1 MCAVD
6 DNRPALRNNS
16 SSGISEFIIANAE
29 GSEVNRRKEKRER
42 ERIYGHRPSMATQT
56 AASCTGSTLLQP
68 ISEIINLPVDQ
79 VNFVACQLFA
89 LLMAVW
95 FRLYLHPSKTSP
107 FIRHVVATLLG
118 FYLAL
123 FCFGWYSLHFLV
135 QSGLSYSVMIFVGL
149 EHMHKYCFIVT
160 LGYLIVCQIT
170 RVYVFDYGMYSADF
184 TGPMMVITQK
194 ITSLAIEIHD
204 GLAKRD
210 GQLTPSQKYLAI
222 RRMPSLLEYLSYNCN
237 FMGILA
243 GPSCSYNDYMAF
255 IEGTCY
261 QPRHQEN
268 GKYKQSEPSPK
279 NDVISKLCT
288 CAISLAI
295 YLSVCKLLPVE
306 HSIND
311 DFVSSTPFHLQ
322 VIYLYLAM
330 LALRPKYYF
339 VWTLADAI
347 NNAAGFGFNGYNKDG
362 SPRWDLI
369 SNLRILDIEFATSF
383 KMFLDNWN
391 IQTALWL
398 KRVCYERCRIN
409 PMAATFLLSAMW
421 HGVYPGYYLTF
432 LTGIAMTMA
441 ARAVRHN
448 IRPYFQVS
456 DSHKRIYDVVTW
468 AGTQVAISY
477 TVAPFV
483 LLAVGR
489 SLKFYRSWYFCL
501 HLLCLLVVVALPV
514 KSRRRQAKEQQDG
527 LKDNQTD
534 HNSTDNN
541 CNQKDKAT

>member
-1 MCAVD
+1 TYYKSVPFGFCLILFVT
-6 DNRPALRNNS
+6 L
-16 SSGISEFIIANAE
+16 FLC
-29 GSEVNRRKEKRER
+29 
-42 ERIYGHRPSMATQT
+42 PSM
-56 AASCTGSTLLQP
+56 
-68 ISEIINLPVDQ
+68 Q

-95 FRLYLHPSKTSP
+95 FRIYLHPSKTSP

-135 QSGLSYSVMIFVGL
+135 QSGLSYSVMVFAGL

-160 LGYLIVCQIT
+160 LGYLISCQIT

-194 ITSLAIEIHD
+194 ITSLAFEIHD
-204 GLAKRD
+204 GKTSLK
-210 GQLTPSQKYLAI
+210 GVCV
-222 RRMPSLLEYLSYNCN
+222 RMPTLLEYLSYNCN

-243 GPSCSYNDYMAF
+243 GPTCSYNDYMAF

-261 QPRHQEN
+261 QPHHQENANGKEN
-268 GKYKQSEPSPK
+268 GKYKQSEPSSK

-288 CAISLAI
+288 CAISLGI
-295 YLSVCKLLPVE
+295 YLSLCTLLPVE

-311 DFVSSTPFHLQ
+311 GFVSSTPFHLQ

-448 IRPYFQVS
+448 IRPYFQGS
-456 DSHKRIYDVVTW
+456 DSHKRIYDVMTW

-483 LLAVGR
+483 LLAVGP
-489 SLKFYRSWYFCL
+489 SLKFYRSWYYCL
-501 HLLCLLVVVALPV
+501 HLLCLLVVLALPV
-514 KSRRRQAKEQQDG
+514 KSRRLQAKEQQDG
-527 LKDNQTD
+527 LKDNQAD

-541 CNQKDKAT
+541 CNQKEKAT

>member
-1 MCAVD
+1 
-6 DNRPALRNNS
+6 
-16 SSGISEFIIANAE
+16 
-29 GSEVNRRKEKRER
+29 
-42 ERIYGHRPSMATQT
+42 MATQST
-56 AASCTGSTLLQP
+56 ASCTGSALLQP
-68 ISEIINLPVDQ
+68 ISEIINLPLDQ

-107 FIRHVVATLLG
+107 FVRHVVATLLG

-135 QSGLSYSVMIFVGL
+135 QSGLSYSVIVFAGL

-160 LGYLIVCQIT
+160 LGYLIVCQVT

-194 ITSLAIEIHD
+194 ITSLAFEIHD
-204 GLAKRD
+204 GLTKRD
-210 GQLTPSQKYLAI
+210 AQLTASQKYLAI

-243 GPSCSYNDYMAF
+243 GPTCSYNDYMAF

-268 GKYKQSEPSPK
+268 ANGKENGKHKQSEPSPK
-279 NDVISKLCT
+279 DDVISKLCT
-288 CAISLAI
+288 CAVSLGI
-295 YLSVCKLLPVE
+295 YLSLCKLIPVE
-306 HSIND
+306 RSIDD
-311 DFVSSTPFHLQ
+311 DFITNTPFYIQ
-322 VIYLYLAM
+322 VVYLYLAM

-383 KMFLDNWN
+383 KLFLDNWN

-398 KRVCYERCRIN
+398 KRVCYERCPVN
-409 PMAATFLLSAMW
+409 PTAATFLLSAMW
-421 HGVYPGYYLTF
+421 HGVYPGYYITF
-432 LTGIAMTMA
+432 LTGTAMTMA

-448 IRPYFQVS
+448 IRPHFLVS
-456 DSHKRIYDVVTW
+456 DSYKRIYDVITW
-468 AGTQVAISY
+468 AWTQVAISY
-477 TVAPFV
+477 TVVPFV
-483 LLAVGR
+483 LLTVGP

-501 HLLCLLVVVALPV
+501 HLLCLLVALALPV
-514 KSRRRQAKEQQDG
+514 RSRRREAKGQQESTPQLVDG
-527 LKDNQTD
+527 GA
-534 HNSTDNN
+534 SNN
-541 CNQKDKAT
+541 CSQKDKTT

>member
-1 MCAVD
+1 
-6 DNRPALRNNS
+6 
-16 SSGISEFIIANAE
+16 
-29 GSEVNRRKEKRER
+29 
-42 ERIYGHRPSMATQT
+42 MATQT
-56 AASCTGSTLLQP
+56 AAPCTGSTLLQP

-135 QSGLSYSVMIFVGL
+135 QSGLSYSVMVFAGL

-160 LGYLIVCQIT
+160 LGYLIVCQVT

-194 ITSLAIEIHD
+194 ITSLAFEIHD
-204 GLAKRD
+204 GMTKRE

-222 RRMPSLLEYLSYNCN
+222 SRMPSLLEYLSYNCN

-243 GPSCSYNDYMAF
+243 GPTCSYNDYMAF

-261 QPRHQEN
+261 QPRHQENANGKEN

-288 CAISLAI
+288 CAISLGI
-295 YLSVCKLLPVE
+295 YLSLCNLIPVE

-311 DFVSSTPFHLQ
+311 EFVRTTPFYLQ
-322 VIYLYLAM
+322 VIYLYVAM

-362 SPRWDLI
+362 SPRWDMI

-391 IQTALWL
+391 IQTSLWL
-398 KRVCYERCRIN
+398 KRVCYERFPIN
-409 PMAATFLLSAMW
+409 PTAATFLLSAMW

-432 LTGIAMTMA
+432 LTGIGMTMA

-448 IRPYFQVS
+448 IRPYFLVS
-456 DSHKRIYDVVTW
+456 DSYKCIYDVITW
-468 AGTQVAISY
+468 AWTQVAISY
-477 TVAPFV
+477 TVVPFV
-483 LLAVGR
+483 LLTVAP
-489 SLKFYRSWYFCL
+489 SLKFYRSCYFCL
-501 HLLCLLVVVALPV
+501 HFLCLLVVLALPV
-514 KSRRRQAKEQQDG
+514 RSRRRQAKEQKDG
-527 LKDNQTD
+527 LQDNQVE

-541 CNQKDKAT
+541 CNQKAKAT

>member
-1 MCAVD
+1 
-6 DNRPALRNNS
+6 
-16 SSGISEFIIANAE
+16 
-29 GSEVNRRKEKRER
+29 
-42 ERIYGHRPSMATQT
+42 MAPQT
-56 AASCTGSTLLQP
+56 TASCTGSTLLQP
-68 ISEIINLPVDQ
+68 ISDIINLPVDQ

-95 FRLYLHPSKTSP
+95 FRIYLHPDKTSP
-107 FIRHVVATLLG
+107 FIRHFVATLLG

-135 QSGLSYSVMIFVGL
+135 QSGLSYGVMIFASL

-160 LGYLIVCQIT
+160 LGYLICCQIT

-194 ITSLAIEIHD
+194 ITSMAFEIHD
-204 GLAKRD
+204 GMTKREV
-210 GQLTPSQKYLAI
+210 QLTSSQKYLAI
-222 RRMPSLLEYLSYNCN
+222 SRMPSLLEYLSYNCN

-243 GPSCSYNDYMAF
+243 GPTCSYKEYTAF
-255 IEGTCY
+255 IEGTSY
-261 QPRHQEN
+261 QQLQLKN
-268 GKYKQSEPSPK
+268 VDGKDVKLIKTEPSPK
-279 NDVISKLCT
+279 NAVISKLCT
-288 CAISLAI
+288 CAICLVI
-295 YLSVCKLLPVE
+295 YLSLYKLLPVDY
-306 HSIND
+306 SIND
-311 DFVSSTPFHLQ
+311 SFVSSAPFYLQ
-322 VIYLYLAM
+322 VTYLYLAM

-383 KMFLDNWN
+383 KLFLDNWN
-391 IQTALWL
+391 IQTAHWL
-398 KRVCYERCRIN
+398 KRVCYERCPVN
-409 PMAATFLLSAMW
+409 PTAATFLLSAMW

-432 LTGIAMTMA
+432 VTGIGMTMA

-448 IRPYFQVS
+448 IRPYFLAS
-456 DSHKRIYDVVTW
+456 DLSKFIYDVLTW
-468 AGTQVAISY
+468 VCTQVAICY
-477 TVAPFV
+477 TVVPFV
-483 LLAVGR
+483 LLAVGP
-489 SLKFYRSWYFCL
+489 SLKFYSSWYFSL
-501 HLLCLLVVVALPV
+501 HLLCLLITLVLPV
-514 KSRRRQAKEQQDG
+514 KSKRRQTQEQQNDPQ
-527 LKDNQTD
+527 KDVTHGNQMD